1 MICTPVSRLSIK
13 WFLGYRLI
21 LTLAFC
27 LCIGRACI
35 IFPFLFFPPFKK
47 MIIFLSFFLPSCR
60 SSYLLKPKKWT
71 SLFLHLPLAPSCHTY
86 PSSNHI
92 SLLFFSDFKSDE
104 AARGDRDGAE
114 ASKNIYHGIK
124 KFYIYIHTYTIYNC
138 FLLAF
143 SIDIY
148 ISLLHGGPL
157 QQGWPG
163 ID

>member
-1 MICTPVSRLSIK
+1 MATDSFLHLLFVYVLDALALS
-13 WFLGYRLI
+13 FLS
-21 LTLAFC
+21 C
-27 LCIGRACI
+27 
-35 IFPFLFFPPFKK
+35 FFRPLKK

-71 SLFLHLPLAPSCHTY
+71 SLFLHLPLAPSCHIY